1 VQPWPKN
8 RISHRYKLD
17 PPLDVMVHASRPTPG
32 SCRNIGAGGG
42 FAVVCADLSVGEE
55 IGLEIKLSSAQK
67 PLRLRAVVR
76 HANGT
81 RYGFEF
87 VSLTARER
95 ESINRFGAQFATSA
109 YLYSPDHE
117 IVSIVQPALQDLGV
131 SMVWLGS
138 PNCLPVPNP
147 HLVIIDSD
155 WPDYIEVTRFLRAES
170 EDSRVI
176 VVALLSPNV
185 TRKDAQA
192 LAANFVLQKPLTRA
206 WLRKVLRTAV
216 KLLRPTG
223 IED

>member
-8 RISHRYKLD
+8 RISHRYKLE
-17 PPLDVMVHASRPTPG
+17 PPLDVIVHASRPSPA

-42 FAVVCADLSVGEE
+42 FAVVPANLAIGEE
-55 IGLEIKLSSAQK
+55 IWLEIKLPSAPR

-95 ESINRFGAQFATSA
+95 EFIDEFGAQFAISA
-109 YLYSPDHE
+109 YMYSPDHE
-117 IVSIVQPALQDLGV
+117 LVSIVQQALQDLGV

-138 PNCLPVPNP
+138 PNCLPVPDP

-155 WPDYIEVTRFLRAES
+155 WPDYIEVVRFLRAES
-170 EDSRVI
+170 EVSRII
-176 VVALLSPNV
+176 VVALLSPNFS
-185 TRKDAQA
+185 RKDSQA

-206 WLRKVLRTAV
+206 WLRKVLGTAV
-216 KLLRPTG
+216 NLLRPTG
-223 IED
+223 VEH